1 MPTIEQALEY
11 MGIDYVDEMVRNNVT
26 RAMATAARTLR
37 GAVGDDVFDLLPGD
51 ERAAELVLIYTDDL
65 YSERGVGVKVSANT
79 RKLVHSMEWQLK
91 LELRRAREARA

>member
-11 MGIDYVDEMVRNNVT
+11 MGIDYVDDMIRNNVT

-51 ERAAELVLIYTDDL
+51 ERAAELILIYTDDL
-65 YSERGVGVKVSANT
+65 YSERGVGAKVSANT

-91 LELRRAREARA
+91 LELRKAREARA

>member
-11 MGIDYVDEMVRNNVT
+11 MGIDYVDDMIRNNVT

-51 ERAAELVLIYTDDL
+51 ERATELILIYTDDL
-65 YSERGVGVKVSANT
+65 YSERGVGAKVSANT

-91 LELRRAREARA
+91 LELRKAREARA